1 MLNFPALFCLL
12 AASLPAAESVSS
24 NFRAHTIA
32 TGLRGGYQVVATDVN
47 GDGRTDLIALASGM
61 PDLYWFEA
69 PGWERHTLARNL
81 PRMINLAA
89 ADVDGDRIP
98 EILIAY
104 EFANEAAK
112 SIGIVALLTHDGNP
126 KRPWKVREIDRL
138 TTSHRLRVANLS
150 GETVFINA
158 PLTGANAKAPDYR
171 DHVPLVLYRP
181 GVWKREVIGA
191 ADEGVVHGLWVGKW
205 KKSDKSDSILT
216 SSFQGI
222 YRYSWEKGR
231 WKRTRLSPGDPSPW
245 PKSGSSEISPGD
257 RTGRDQWFASL
268 EPWHGNQVVIYERG
282 KRNVIDTQLVDGHV
296 LLTAD
301 FTGDGKNEVLAG
313 YRGNGKSVYLYY
325 RSGKKTWT
333 REIID
338 NGGIAAAGCAIA
350 DLNGNGLLD
359 IACIGSATANLKW
372 YENLGRH
379 PNARG
384 R

>member
-1 MLNFPALFCLL
+1 MLHFPALFCLV
-12 AASLPAAESVSS
+12 AASLPTAES
-24 NFRAHTIA
+24 FKQHTIA

-47 GDGRTDLIALASGM
+47 ADGKTDLIALASGM

-69 PGWERHTLARNL
+69 PKWEKHVLARNL

-98 EILIAY
+98 EILLAY
-104 EFANEAAK
+104 EFANEAAR
-112 SIGIVALLTHDGNP
+112 SIGIVALLTHDGDP
-126 KRPWKVREIDRL
+126 KKPWKIREIDRL
-138 TTSHRLRVANLS
+138 TTSHRLRTAKIN
-150 GETVFINA
+150 GETIFINA

-181 GVWKREVIGA
+181 GIWKREVIGA

-231 WKRTRLSPGDPSPW
+231 WKRTKLSPGDPAPW
-245 PKSGSSEISPGD
+245 PKSGSSEISPSKEG
-257 RTGRDQWFASL
+257 WFASL
-268 EPWHGNQVVIYERG
+268 EPWHGNQVVIYDKG

-301 FTGDGKNEVLAG
+301 VNGDGKTEVLAG
-313 YRGNGKSVYLYY
+313 YRGTGRSVYLYS
-325 RSGKKTWT
+325 RSGRKKTWQ
-333 REIID
+333 RDIID
-338 NGGIAAAGCAIA
+338 NGGISAAGCAIA
-350 DLNGNGLLD
+350 DLNSDGKPD

-372 YENLGRH
+372 YENLGRNSN
-379 PNARG
+379 PRG